1 MIILFAAADG
11 GVRQV
16 SVKPPLQLVATSQ
29 ALSAASTVIVSKPNS
44 LSNQWVPF
52 LTFIY
57 SFTVSPKFN
66 MPSI

>member
-44 LSNQWVPF
+44 LSNQ
-52 LTFIY
+52 
-57 SFTVSPKFN
+57 
-66 MPSI
+66 